1 MYFSP
6 PLFSC
11 WIRDPGWKNLCLV
24 SGIKYV
30 GSATLVVGMASPPI
44 PRCLT
49 QPLGS
54 NVLKVEQLKKYAS
67 SEKLNYDSLCY
78 RFRIKIF
85 TFKKLYVSICNLSY
99 FSTFISLKIYLRWVK
114 QPSYLFFSFFWFQ
127 SSSLPPLFSIP
138 PCRYISKYF
147 FVTSNYFSLFRL
159 TCRDTQLSSES
170 WTENKRQKS
179 A

>member
-1 MYFSP
+1 LSVNQKFSKPVQKLNNINFLLNLWLQKKLRPLMYFSP

-114 QPSYLFFSFFWFQ
+114 
-127 SSSLPPLFSIP
+127 
-138 PCRYISKYF
+138 
-147 FVTSNYFSLFRL
+147 
-159 TCRDTQLSSES
+159 
-170 WTENKRQKS
+170 
-179 A
+179 